1 MLFIGIIVGI
11 IAFLLIL
18 FPKLFLNLK
27 SPDTAFLQMKG
38 IQNNNKIILAVRVWG
53 IIFLVIGIVL
63 ITNIFI

>member
-1 MLFIGIIVGI
+1 MLFIGIIVSI

-27 SPDTAFLQMKG
+27 WPDTAFLQMKG

>member
-1 MLFIGIIVGI
+1 MLFIGIIVSI

-18 FPKLFLNLK
+18 FPKLFLNLQ
-27 SPDTAFLQMKG
+27 SPDTAFLQMKV

-63 ITNIFI
+63 ITNVFI

>member
-1 MLFIGIIVGI
+1 MLFIGIIVSI

-27 SPDTAFLQMKG
+27 SPDTTFLQMKG
-38 IQNNNKIILAVRVWG
+38 IQNNNKMILAVRVWE

-63 ITNIFI
+63 ITNVFI